1 MNAATYLAV
10 EPAPTPDLLGRWALW
25 MLVLIIILLLMVIG
39 MLSLTFQRRRSER
52 SGSREGG
59 RREEAGERVD
69 AWEESGRRLR
79 LGTDDVGPENGGEDA
94 SDAAADTV
102 VGGKGVNN
110 ELGEGISS
118 RTEMAAFVAS
128 VITRGRRLAL
138 VTGGA
143 KRVGRA
149 ICLELAQAGCDVM
162 FTYRSSEEEAVTLG
176 EELRRQGAAAL
187 AVQVDLVNLQQV
199 AAFADELRTVLPRL
213 DVVVHNA
220 SLYEPTPLESLDV
233 SEVVRHVTVNSI
245 APLIITSG
253 VVGALKHS
261 VLNGGGAVV
270 AMLDIHA
277 MGRPRRGFV
286 GYSMSKAALTELVFG
301 LARELAPHTRV
312 NGVAPGVV
320 AWPQSGQDSTEGEQ
334 AAYLRRV
341 PLGRAGTPAEA
352 ARVVRWLAL
361 EATYVTGQV
370 VRVDGGRW
378 IT

>member
-1 MNAATYLAV
+1 
-10 EPAPTPDLLGRWALW
+10 
-25 MLVLIIILLLMVIG
+25 MLVLIIILLLLIVG
-39 MLSLTFQRRRSER
+39 MLSLTFQRRRTER
-52 SGSREGG
+52 AENRGVRSRGD
-59 RREEAGERVD
+59 AGPRVD

-79 LGTDDVGPENGGEDA
+79 LGADDEAMGAAGD
-94 SDAAADTV
+94 SSAAAAQTA
-102 VGGKGVNN
+102 VGEKGVS
-110 ELGEGISS
+110 EDEGFSS
-118 RTEMAAFVAS
+118 RTELAAFVTS
-128 VITRGRRLAL
+128 VVTRGRRLAL

-149 ICLELAQAGCDVM
+149 ICLELAQSGCDVM
-162 FTYRSSEEEAVTLG
+162 FTYHRSGDEAVALG
-176 EELRRQGAAAL
+176 EELRKQGAAAL
-187 AVQVDLVNLQQV
+187 AVQVDLVNIQQV
-199 AAFADELRTVLPRL
+199 ERFADELRTILPRI

-220 SLYEPTPLESLDV
+220 SLYEPTAINELSV
-233 SEVVRHVTVNSI
+233 NEVMRHITINSI

-253 VVGALKHS
+253 VAGALKHS
-261 VLNGGGAVV
+261 VLNGGGAVI

-286 GYSMSKAALTELVFG
+286 GYSMSKAALTEMVYT

-320 AWPQSGQDSTEGEQ
+320 AWPQNGQDSTEGEQ

-341 PLGRAGTPAEA
+341 PLGRAGTPVEA